1 MAQQSPDR
9 GSGWDPRGWSTG
21 KIIVLVLALAAF
33 VVMLTWERGH
43 FPGEQP
49 APGKAGEV
57 GAARTG

>member
-33 VVMLTWERGH
+33 VVMLTWDRGH

-49 APGKAGEV
+49 APAKQV
-57 GAARTG
+57 K